1 LKPLILRC
9 LLTRLEER
17 QVGVREIVD
26 DDQAV
31 LLGSDVLHGLVGVL
45 VLSLGEAH
53 DFIGDLTDVFR
64 RDAPELIDEVPERRR
79 AGAVEAREIV
89 CQIFQARRGVAD
101 RDGRDGV
108 PLREGIG
115 NVLQGL
121 IGRLA
126 RSLEPGVGRRLL
138 FVEGVLRFL
147 PLVGSDRDCGNEWR
161 RDRGSGPKRGHLGG
175 CCRQR
180 SRQPSVA
187 RAHRG
192 GSFGGCPPGGD
203 RGLTRCSRR
212 TNELAQERARPSDRR
227 ARETP
232 SLSQSRQQG
241 DIGLESTRGVADGLQ
256 LVVEGDLDLGC
267 PAGRGVGVRLGLPGV
282 AFLQLPQRFG

>member
-89 CQIFQARRGVAD
+89 CQIFQPAV
-101 RDGRDGV
+101 
-108 PLREGIG
+108 
-115 NVLQGL
+115 VLP
-121 IGRLA
+121 IVTVVTVFHCVKA
-126 RSLEPGVGRRLL
+126 SET
-138 FVEGVLRFL
+138 
-147 PLVGSDRDCGNEWR
+147 
-161 RDRGSGPKRGHLGG
+161 
-175 CCRQR
+175 
-180 SRQPSVA
+180 
-187 RAHRG
+187 
-192 GSFGGCPPGGD
+192 SF
-203 RGLTRCSRR
+203 R
-212 TNELAQERARPSDRR
+212 
-227 ARETP
+227 
-232 SLSQSRQQG
+232 
-241 DIGLESTRGVADGLQ
+241 V
-256 LVVEGDLDLGC
+256 
-267 PAGRGVGVRLGLPGV
+267 
-282 AFLQLPQRFG
+282 